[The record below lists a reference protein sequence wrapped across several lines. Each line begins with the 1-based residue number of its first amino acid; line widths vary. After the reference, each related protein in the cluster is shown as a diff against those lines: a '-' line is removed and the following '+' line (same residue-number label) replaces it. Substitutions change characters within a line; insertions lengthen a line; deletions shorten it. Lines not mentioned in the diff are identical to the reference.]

1 MYSLILIIHN
11 GPNHKFLLAI
21 GKFCGDSSNKYTFRS
36 RPTVLGNTAV
46 THQQRTG
53 LAQDTLMYPESV
65 LPCWLL
71 LRFVVL
77 PPSLLSFL
85 SDPSRPWALLIWL
98 VPDLPLSS
106 SCRLN
111 IPQLKTTHTHTK
123 TLLDSPPP
131 PPFPLYLRPTPEA
144 KKRKRKKIVSF
155 FFFFLHHKPQTAP
168 KHSFRQ
174 EDSNALKGK
183 REERGKKRFLEQKH
197 RRIRSL
203 CCVIVKS

>member
-85 SDPSRPWALLIWL
+85 SDPSCPWALLIWL

-155 FFFFLHHKPQTAP
+155 FFFFFTISLRLLQSIPSGRRTAM
-168 KHSFRQ
+168 HSKAR
-174 EDSNALKGK
+174 ERKGEKKDSLN
-183 REERGKKRFLEQKH
+183 RNTEELGH
-197 RRIRSL
+197 YAA
-203 CCVIVKS
+203 